1 MNKIEKQLK
10 KELES
15 RVPQM
20 SSKLIDY
27 PITTSPIVKKRKR
40 FNWYH
45 WLSTAT
51 LGLTVAIILM
61 VLLLKPNNTVDPGV
75 TIKHNLYM
83 LEVNPTILFTVDED
97 DNVVDLKS
105 GNTDADSVLVSL
117 DTTKLVGSPVCE
129 VIEEVTEELIEMG
142 YFSTQNKNA
151 IKLSS
156 LDNENQ
162 PQASL
167 ISSKLSTLFCQKG
180 YFVAVIEDEIDI
192 AEFNEKYNVQLKDA
206 EGLRKYFDSLEGLS
220 YKNKKLTDDQIKAE
234 YKNNY
239 LNNYL
244 SDLITLELDNIEK
257 ASDLILQIYN
267 IYIEI
272 LESDEIRFPIKDYFQ
287 IDKMNLDILNLKMK
301 KKFIEM
307 KELLDSYYELTG
319 NEITNSLELIS
330 IKNKHELIF
339 VDQIKEKLEKINTF
353 INENEF
359 EAWINNI
366 VQLLD
371 LDNKYNINDIIKSPD
386 SVEELEEKINTINN
400 KINENKKEKFKSEFN
415 ESKDKITEEQYK
427 DYIDSIIEEH
437 GSLSDFW
444 KNKK

>member
-15 RVPQM
+15 RVPKM
-20 SSKLIDY
+20 SSKLMDY
-27 PITTSPIVKKRKR
+27 PITTSPIVKKKKR
-40 FNWYH
+40 FSWYH

-51 LGLTVAIILM
+51 LGLTAVIILM
-61 VLLLKPNNTVDPGV
+61 VLLLKPNNTVDPSV
-75 TIKHNLYM
+75 TTKHSLYM

-129 VIEEVTEELIEMG
+129 VVEVVTDELIEMG
-142 YFSTQNKNA
+142 YFSTQSQNA

-162 PQASL
+162 QQASL
-167 ISSKLSTLFCQKG
+167 IGSKLSNLFCQKG
-180 YFVAVIEDEIDI
+180 YFVAVIEDQIDI
-192 AEFNEKYNVQLKDA
+192 TEFNEKYNVQLKDTQ
-206 EGLRKYFDSLEGLS
+206 GLREYFDSLECLS
-220 YKNKKLTDDQIKAE
+220 YQNKKLTDDQIKDE

-244 SDLITLELDNIEK
+244 SELITLELDNIEK
-257 ASDLILQIYN
+257 SSDLVLEIYN
-267 IYIEI
+267 TYNEI

-287 IDKMNLDILNLKMK
+287 IDKMNLDITNSKVK
-301 KKFIEM
+301 EKFIKME
-307 KELLDSYYELTG
+307 ELLNSYHELTG

-330 IKNKHELIF
+330 IKNKHELIY
-339 VDQIKEKLEKINTF
+339 VDEIKEKLEKINSF
-353 INENEF
+353 INDNEF
-359 EAWINNI
+359 DAWINNM
-366 VQLLD
+366 VELLD

-400 KINENKKEKFKSEFN
+400 KINENKKEKFKNEFN
-415 ESKDKITEEQYK
+415 ESKEKITEDQYK

-444 KNKK
+444 KKKK